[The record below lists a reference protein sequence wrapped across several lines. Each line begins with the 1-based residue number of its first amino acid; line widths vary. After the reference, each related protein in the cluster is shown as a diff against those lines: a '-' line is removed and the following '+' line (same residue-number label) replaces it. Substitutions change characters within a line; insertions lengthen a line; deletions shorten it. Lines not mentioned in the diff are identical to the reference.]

1 MNSRSGDTSFLAPPA
16 IAILIKD
23 GQHSYPGQAAG
34 IQKRKATTK
43 KARQAPKV
51 AKKGGRK
58 KRVVTQ
64 PSASSPRVA
73 RDDDHTNIESEEED
87 LNEPLAIDDRSDDDD
102 PLAGVTDPLQRMQ
115 IKVLM
120 AEEKRKTAD
129 ERRKQELHDLDVRQ
143 REAQMTGAAGPSAL
157 AAIVS
162 VDDLGESLLSPVERQ
177 QVFSFST
184 IPKKHVIAIARNTF
198 DPGNLP
204 YLESLTLD
212 DNSPDVTISFED
224 GKLKQSKSVGKA
236 SGIKS
241 PPDLDKK
248 LHYLRPSR
256 VHFSRGSTPKNRRQA
271 PRVP

>member
-1 MNSRSGDTSFLAPPA
+1 MANTVTRA
-16 IAILIKD
+16 
-23 GQHSYPGQAAG
+23 QAAG
-34 IQKRKATTK
+34 IQKRKAITK

-73 RDDDHTNIESEEED
+73 RDDDHNNIESEEED

-143 REAQMTGAAGPSAL
+143 REAQMTGAAGPSAS

-177 QVFSFST
+177 QVLSFST

-198 DPGNLP
+198 DPGNL
-204 YLESLTLD
+204 
-212 DNSPDVTISFED
+212 I
-224 GKLKQSKSVGKA
+224 SKSV
-236 SGIKS
+236 
-241 PPDLDKK
+241 
-248 LHYLRPSR
+248 
-256 VHFSRGSTPKNRRQA
+256 
-271 PRVP
+271 

>member
-1 MNSRSGDTSFLAPPA
+1 M
-16 IAILIKD
+16 
-23 GQHSYPGQAAG
+23 
-34 IQKRKATTK
+34 
-43 KARQAPKV
+43 
-51 AKKGGRK
+51 
-58 KRVVTQ
+58 
-64 PSASSPRVA
+64 A

-143 REAQMTGAAGPSAL
+143 REAQMTGAAGPSAS

-177 QVFSFST
+177 QVLSFST

-212 DNSPDVTISFED
+212 DNCNATDTRDVTLGYIYVQPSSLRHT
-224 GKLKQSKSVGKA
+224 GHMTRTPHVYSPYQIGRA
-236 SGIKS
+236 SC
-241 PPDLDKK
+241 
-248 LHYLRPSR
+248 RER
-256 VHFSRGSTPKNRRQA
+256 V
-271 PRVP
+271 